1 MSSKETKNEKA
12 MGGAFLVGVVILS
25 SRIACLVRE
34 RVFAHYFG
42 QSWVG
47 DAFRAALKIP
57 NFLQNLFGEGVLS
70 ASFIPVYSGLLG
82 KNQNEEAGRIARAV
96 GTLLGLMVSIV
107 VLLGVIAT
115 PVMIDWIAPGFTGE
129 RRELTIRLVRIFFP
143 GTGFL
148 VLSAWCLGV
157 LNSHRKF
164 FLSYTA
170 PVLWN
175 VVIIATML
183 VMGKK
188 TSGADLV
195 VWTAWGLV
203 LGSLAQFMVQ
213 LPWVYGALRSLSP
226 NFSFRNE
233 SVRTIL
239 RNFGPVVLTRG
250 VVQMSAYLDNMI
262 ASLLPIGSV
271 SALSYAQT
279 ISLLPVSLFGMSVS
293 AAQLPELSRETA
305 QGEQNYP
312 MLLDRITKSSSQ
324 MSFYVIPS
332 ATAMF
337 VFGRLMAA
345 ALFQTGAFTAEDSLR
360 VGYVLMASSVGLW
373 SSTQGRL
380 LSSVFYA
387 LKDTRR
393 PLAYASL
400 RIFVVV
406 ALGLVFAFPMKG
418 GVVGLILAASLAG
431 ILEYQL
437 LRLRLSK
444 VIGAITMNVRENG
457 ERALFSFVA
466 AGLGWSLWHFML
478 AARHPIVQ
486 AALVFSVYGICYL
499 GLAWLRKEP
508 EAMRISGR
516 LARFVRR

>member
-12 MGGAFLVGVVILS
+12 MGGAFLVGVGILS
-25 SRIACLVRE
+25 SRIAGLVRE

-115 PVMIDWIAPGFTGE
+115 PVMIDWIAP
-129 RRELTIRLVRIFFP
+129 
-143 GTGFL
+143 
-148 VLSAWCLGV
+148 V